1 MANTKTNDSKTAE
14 IQDSAQYVVHVATVV
29 DVLGERLYPGRE
41 YRLRGDLLKTIQAS
55 IQDVTEV
62 R

>member
-1 MANTKTNDSKTAE
+1 MANTKTNESKAVE
-14 IQDSAQYVVHVATVV
+14 IKDSAQYVVHVATAVE
-29 DVLGERLYPGRE
+29 VLGERLYPGRE

-55 IQDVTEV
+55 IRDVTEI

>member
-1 MANTKTNDSKTAE
+1 MANTKTNDSKAVE
-14 IQDSAQYVVHVATVV
+14 IKDSAQYVVHVAAVV

-41 YRLRGDLLKTIQAS
+41 YRVRGDLVKTIQAS
-55 IQDVTEV
+55 IQDVTEI

>member
-1 MANTKTNDSKTAE
+1 MANKTTGNKTTEINDA
-14 IQDSAQYVVHVATVV
+14 AQYLVHVSTAV

-41 YRLRGDLLKTIQAS
+41 YQLRGDVLKTIQAS
-55 IQDVTEV
+55 IADVTEV

>member
-1 MANTKTNDSKTAE
+1 MANTKTNDSKTTE
-14 IQDSAQYVVHVATVV
+14 IKDSAQYVVHIATAV

-55 IQDVTEV
+55 IQDVTEI

>member
-1 MANTKTNDSKTAE
+1 MANTKSNDSTAAE
-14 IQDSAQYVVHVATVV
+14 INETAQYVVHVAVVV

-41 YRLRGDLLKTIQAS
+41 YCLRGDLLKTIQAS
-55 IQDVTEV
+55 VQDVTEV